1 MFDEAPVQIA
11 AWFGCLA
18 FGLMICN
25 EGGKFL
31 DRMRGKSPHPANEVL
46 GAHSAEVTRRV
57 EDLERDNKAV
67 WEKMEADRIESKDA
81 FIRLS
86 ETIGGLK
93 SSVENISSQTS
104 LLNLKLDNLT
114 RRP

>member
-57 EDLERDNKAV
+57 EHLEHENAKV
-67 WEKMEADRIESKDA
+67 WAKMESDRIEAKDA
-81 FIRLS
+81 FTGMAK
-86 ETIGGLK
+86 EIGSLK
-93 SSVENISSQTS
+93 SSVDNCATQSA
-104 LLNLKLDNLT
+104 LLSVKLDNLIV
-114 RRP
+114 RK